1 MSYGNVGFYEGFF
14 QTRIFEKYW
23 EWNGIGMKDR
33 FQEYGRVG
41 VFMLEEGK
49 IPLGALQS
57 SNRHCSMN
65 DSCTFHRD

>member
-1 MSYGNVGFYEGFF
+1 MWAFMKDFSKHVYLRSIG
-14 QTRIFEKYW
+14 
-23 EWNGIGMKDR
+23 NGIGMKDR

-65 DSCTFHRD
+65 DSCTFLRD